1 VWYLDGETRNLP
13 MKDPYE
19 LLGTPRGAP
28 DDDIRKAYRRLVRE
42 HHPDANPDDPA
53 AEERFKEIQQAYET
67 LSNPIKRRAYDERS
81 RPSPQRRARSAR
93 VGTGD
98 RPRESTTGSV
108 DLSGLLGKFGGSSG
122 GRRAVN
128 WQLRVEDT
136 EGIAR
141 ISKILGV
148 DLARL
153 AKLASKD
160 VRVKASASFENGGT
174 AIPRNAATDG
184 LGRKPPIPPK
194 PPKTR
199 KPPNVP

>member
-1 VWYLDGETRNLP
+1 
-13 MKDPYE
+13 MKDPYV
-19 LLGTPRGAP
+19 LLGTPRGAN
-28 DDDIRKAYRRLVRE
+28 DDDIRKAYRRLARE
-42 HHPDANPDDPA
+42 HHPDAHPGDPD

-81 RPSPQRRARSAR
+81 RPSPQRRARPTR
-93 VGTGD
+93 VATGG
-98 RPRESTTGSV
+98 RSPERTTGSV
-108 DLSGLLGKFGGSSG
+108 DLSGLLGKFGSSSG
-122 GRRAVN
+122 GRKEVN

-136 EGIAR
+136 EDIAR

-153 AKLASKD
+153 AKLAGKD
-160 VRVKASASFENGGT
+160 VLLKANASFENGGA

-184 LGRKPPIPPK
+184 LGRKPRKPPIPPK

-199 KPPNVP
+199 KPRDVP

>member
-1 VWYLDGETRNLP
+1 

-19 LLGTPRGAP
+19 LLGTPRGAA
-28 DDDIRKAYRRLVRE
+28 DDDIRKAYRRLARE
-42 HHPDANPDDPA
+42 HHPDANPGDTD

-81 RPSPQRRARSAR
+81 RPSPQRRARKSHVA
-93 VGTGD
+93 TGG
-98 RPRESTTGSV
+98 RPREKTTGSV

-122 GRRAVN
+122 GRREIN
-128 WQLRVEDT
+128 WQLRVEDF
-136 EGIAR
+136 EDIAR
-141 ISKILGV
+141 ISKMLGV

-153 AKLASKD
+153 AKLSGKD
-160 VRVKASASFENGGT
+160 VQMKASASFENGGA

-184 LGRKPPIPPK
+184 LGRKPRKPPIPPK

-199 KPPNVP
+199 KPPDVP